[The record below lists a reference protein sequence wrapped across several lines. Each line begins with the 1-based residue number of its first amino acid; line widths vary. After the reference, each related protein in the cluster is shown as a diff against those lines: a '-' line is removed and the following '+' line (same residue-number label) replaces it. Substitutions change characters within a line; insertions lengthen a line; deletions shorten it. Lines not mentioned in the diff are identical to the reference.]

1 MATYLVRIRSPKSP
15 PEAFAYMA
23 NLANFAEWDPGV
35 TRVEQ
40 IEGEGPGQGA
50 AFDVTVKGLRTPLR
64 YRTTRFEPP
73 NSIVAL
79 AESRFLTSLDTITV
93 EDDGTGSIV
102 TYDAK
107 LTLNGPLGLADP
119 ILGLTF
125 GRIGD
130 RATAGLIR
138 VLDGERLPDPSRR
151 R

>member
-1 MATYLVRIRSPKSP
+1 MARYLVRIRSPKSP
-15 PEAFAYMA
+15 AEAFAYMA
-23 NLANFAEWDPGV
+23 NLTNFAEWDPGV

-40 IEGEGPGQGA
+40 VEGEGPGPDA
-50 AFDVTVKGLRTPLR
+50 AYDVTVKGMRTPLR
-64 YRTTRFEPP
+64 YRTTHFEPS
-73 NSIVAL
+73 NAVVAL

-138 VLDGERLPDPSRR
+138 VLDGVRLPDPSRR
-151 R
+151 